1 MTTHTIRLM
10 QQPDN
15 LVENPEGFSPPVI
28 PINLARLLPEYF
40 ARAPD
45 DWFVGN
51 TPTDVETYTMRRSVK
66 RVLAPHI
73 TADSAGSIVV
83 FDEERYNLNRS
94 DQSREKR
101 GRTDHS
107 HRNGVRQLYL
117 ACISV
122 AYQRGIRPR
131 WWDNPRLGV
140 SGRIA
145 SDNTAMF
152 NTAAVTIAAVYP
164 DLSKGKEHFLR
175 EVRDHLRLHQKVHP
189 NKPHVLCLTVLG
201 KQNTPGQWQPVPVSW
216 IKAAMR
222 LASFEFGVREFH
234 FWCNTGHGGT
244 IALRYD
250 IWFWQHAP
258 ALVRE
263 FVKGRTPV
271 MVRLGRVF
279 RRVV

>member
-15 LVENPEGFSPPVI
+15 MVENPEGFSSPVI

-45 DWFVGN
+45 DWFVGDD
-51 TPTDVETYTMRRSVK
+51 PTVAEYDTVQQAFDAA
-66 RVLAPHI
+66 LAPHLDDEPI
-73 TADSAGSIVV
+73 GSTVV

-101 GRTDHS
+101 GRTDRS
-107 HRNGVRQLYL
+107 HWNGIRHLYL
-117 ACISV
+117 ACDSV
-122 AYQRGIRPR
+122 THNRDMYPY

-140 SGRIA
+140 SERIA
-145 SDNTAMF
+145 SDN
-152 NTAAVTIAAVYP
+152 AALLDTSKATIPAVYP
-164 DLSKGKEHFLR
+164 NLWLGKEHFLS
-175 EVRDHLRLHQKVHP
+175 EVRAHLRLHHRVHP